1 MIGLYIGSTD
11 AFAGKNIVLMALGL
25 EMQRRGMRVGY
36 MKPVGS
42 LPKRVDDVIGDED
55 AIVIQELL
63 GLEISPDIL
72 TPVIIP
78 DNLRVTTLSDETDA
92 LAAIQSAY
100 NTISKDKDVMLV
112 GGCGSIQYTGT
123 HRGVD
128 GLTLSRKLGL
138 KTLLVDR
145 YRRNRLNYDAIL
157 NIKKTL
163 GDDMLGILFNDVP
176 EDFSRDAE
184 DILIPFLEKNDV
196 DVFGMVPRDPMLN
209 AIKASELSWR
219 LKGKIISGNSQ
230 SQRII
235 QNFLIGTMQVE
246 NFMTYFRQSSNLATI
261 VGGDRTDLQLIAMEG
276 GCPCLI
282 VTGNITPNEIVRAR
296 SEQLGVPVIQVPDDT
311 YSVARSME
319 LILNS
324 QKLRELVKI
333 KRGAE
338 LVDNSFDYNKLCKK
352 LARQSE

>member
-1 MIGLYIGSTD
+1 MTGIYIGSTD

-25 EMQRRGMRVGY
+25 EMQRRGLRVGY

-42 LPKRVDDVIGDED
+42 IPKRVDDLFGDED
-55 AIVIQELL
+55 AMVIQELL
-63 GLEISPDIL
+63 GLETAPDIL

-78 DNLRVTTLSDETDA
+78 HNLRATTLSDDTDA
-92 LAAIQSAY
+92 LAAIQSASA
-100 NTISKDKDVMLV
+100 TISKDKDVMLV
-112 GGCGSIQYTGT
+112 AGCGSIQYTGT

-128 GLTLSRKLGL
+128 GITLSKALGL
-138 KTLLVDR
+138 KTILIDR
-145 YRRNRLNYDAIL
+145 YRRNTLNYDAVL
-157 NIKKTL
+157 NIHNTL
-163 GDDMLGILFNDVP
+163 GDDLLGVLFNDVP
-176 EDFSRDAE
+176 EDFTRDADE
-184 DILIPFLEKNDV
+184 ILIPFLQKNEV
-196 DVFGMVPRDPMLN
+196 DVFGSVPRDPMLN
-209 AIKASELSWR
+209 AIKASELAWR

-246 NFMTYFRQSSNLATI
+246 NFMTYFRQSTNLAII
-261 VGGDRTDLQLIAMEG
+261 VGGDRTDLQLVAMEG

-282 VTGNITPNEIVRAR
+282 VTGNITPNELVRAR
-296 SEQLGVPVIQVPDDT
+296 SEQLGVPVIQVSDDT
-311 YSVARSME
+311 YSVAKKME

-338 LVDNSFDYNKLCKK
+338 LVDHAFDYDMLCKK
-352 LARQSE
+352 LSL

>member
-1 MIGLYIGSTD
+1 MTGIYIGSTD

-25 EMQRRGMRVGY
+25 EMQRRGLRVGY

-42 LPKRVDDVIGDED
+42 IPKRVDDLFGDED
-55 AIVIQELL
+55 AMVIQELL
-63 GLEISPDIL
+63 GLETAPDIL

-78 DNLRVTTLSDETDA
+78 HNLRATTLSDDTDA

-100 NTISKDKDVMLV
+100 ATISKDKDVMLV

-128 GLTLSRKLGL
+128 GITLSKALGL
-138 KTLLVDR
+138 KTILIDR
-145 YRRNRLNYDAIL
+145 YRRNTLNYDAVL
-157 NIKKTL
+157 NIHNTL
-163 GDDMLGILFNDVP
+163 DDDLLGVLFNDVP
-176 EDFSRDAE
+176 EDFTRDADE
-184 DILIPFLEKNDV
+184 ILIPFLQKNEV
-196 DVFGMVPRDPMLN
+196 DVFGSVPRDPMLN
-209 AIKASELSWR
+209 AIKASELAWR

-246 NFMTYFRQSSNLATI
+246 NFMTYFRQSTNLATI
-261 VGGDRTDLQLIAMEG
+261 VGGDRTDLQLVAMEG

-282 VTGNITPNEIVRAR
+282 VTGNITPNELVRAR
-296 SEQLGVPVIQVPDDT
+296 SEQLGVPVIQVSDDT
-311 YSVARSME
+311 YSVAKKME

-338 LVDNSFDYNKLCKK
+338 LVDHAFDYDMLCKK
-352 LARQSE
+352 LSL

>member
-1 MIGLYIGSTD
+1 MIGIYIGSTD

-25 EMQRRGMRVGY
+25 EMQRRGLRVGY

-42 LPKRVDDVIGDED
+42 IPKRVDDLFGDED
-55 AIVIQELL
+55 AMVIQELL
-63 GLEISPDIL
+63 GLETPPDIL

-78 DNLRVTTLSDETDA
+78 HNLRATTLSDDTDA

-100 NTISKDKDVMLV
+100 ATISKDKDVMLV

-123 HRGVD
+123 HKGVD
-128 GLTLSRKLGL
+128 GITLSKTLGL
-138 KTLLVDR
+138 KTLLIDR
-145 YRRNRLNYDAIL
+145 YRRNTLNYDAVL
-157 NIKKTL
+157 NIHNTL
-163 GDDMLGILFNDVP
+163 GDDLLGVLFNDVP
-176 EDFSRDAE
+176 EDFTRDADE
-184 DILIPFLEKNDV
+184 ILIPFLQKNEV
-196 DVFGMVPRDPMLN
+196 DVFGSVPRDPMLN
-209 AIKASELSWR
+209 AIKASELAWR

-246 NFMTYFRQSSNLATI
+246 NFMTYFRQSTNLATI
-261 VGGDRTDLQLIAMEG
+261 VGGDRTDLQLVAMEG

-282 VTGNITPNEIVRAR
+282 VTGNITPNELVRAR
-296 SEQLGVPVIQVPDDT
+296 SEQLGVPVIQVSDDT
-311 YSVARSME
+311 YSVAKKME

-338 LVDNSFDYNKLCKK
+338 LVDHAFDYDMLCEKLS
-352 LARQSE
+352 L